1 MSKAFSR
8 FKLNVDV
15 AVWPGL
21 MLLGLKGGAEIE
33 KSVPV
38 FSNTLTEFELALIA
52 IISGALSPSRSAI
65 APIAGVVPAGTVR
78 TD

>member
-38 FSNTLTEFELALIA
+38 FSNTLIEFELAWLRSGPA
-52 IISGALSPSRSAI
+52 IITKRVLRAFGSGCAE
-65 APIAGVVPAGTVR
+65 
-78 TD
+78 